1 MKTVITSTVII
12 ILLTLLTLVGC
23 ASQGETALT
32 VTGNVANEK
41 SWTEKQVKDMDANDV
56 EYTNQDGEMSM
67 YTGVLI
73 SDLLN
78 LASPNSDASAV
89 VFLTDDGYSAEA
101 TLEEVMSCANC
112 IVSFREEGGFS
123 IVMPDFSSKLQVKGV
138 IEIQVK

>member
-1 MKTVITSTVII
+1 MKTVQKSTVII
-12 ILLTLLTLVGC
+12 ILLTFLTLVGC

-32 VTGNVANEK
+32 VTGNIANEE
-41 SWTEKQVKDMDANDV
+41 SWTEKQVNDMDAIDV
-56 EYTNQDGEMSM
+56 EYTNKDGEVSM

-78 LASPNSDASAV
+78 LARPNSDASAV
-89 VFLTDDGYSAEA
+89 VFLADDGYSAET
-101 TLEEVMSCANC
+101 TLEEVMSCTNC
-112 IVSFREEGGFS
+112 IVSFQDQGGFR